1 MTDSAPIP
9 GPGDKAAPSPAI
21 KSSAAPIPPRDA
33 ASPEP
38 PVAAAEKLKSEHRGL
53 GELASTAICGND
65 ITSSCL
71 YVSALAIFW
80 GGKWAPL
87 CLLIVAVVLYLFR
100 SIYGEVVS
108 ALPLNGGAYNALLNT
123 TSKFRA
129 SMAACLTILSYMA
142 TAVISGNEA
151 MHYLHS
157 MWGGLPVVPAT
168 IVLLGIFLA
177 LTIFGITE
185 SAIVAIVIFLAH
197 IATLL
202 LLVVVGV
209 IYVTTHGLST
219 LVANIALPA
228 GDNVWVAL
236 VFGFSAAMLGIS
248 GFETSSNFVEE
259 QKEGVFPK
267 TLRNMWLAVS
277 FFNPVLALLALATL
291 PIPLMRSTEY
301 QSALLTHVG
310 GMAGGKW
317 LSIFVGVD
325 AVFVLSGAVL
335 TSYVGVNGLV
345 HRMTLDR
352 CLPQPLLKTSRF
364 GTTHRI
370 LILFFLL
377 CISVLLI
384 TKGNVPAL
392 AGVYTISFLSV
403 MALFGLGNLL
413 LKIKR
418 AGLPR
423 SERAPWLFTLL
434 GIMAVLVGLAGN
446 VAMAPGNLK
455 IFLQYFI
462 PTAAIIVIMLERIM
476 IMEGILFIV
485 NSLISSA
492 HLPLERLRTLIERL
506 KEQILS
512 QQVVFFARG
521 HNVAH
526 LNRVMQ
532 YVIDNEHTNRLKVVT
547 VVNNPNEVSESLVH
561 DIHVLDRAYPELEV
575 QFMVVEG
582 KFSPE
587 LIQRLSKEWRI
598 PVNYMFIGSPEGRL
612 KYPLADL
619 GGVRLII

>member
-1 MTDSAPIP
+1 MMPQQQM
-9 GPGDKAAPSPAI
+9 PSG
-21 KSSAAPIPPRDA
+21 SLSNM
-33 ASPEP
+33 
-38 PVAAAEKLKSEHRGL
+38 EKLKSKDRGL

-71 YVSALAIFW
+71 YVSALALFW

-87 CLLIVAVVLYLFR
+87 CLLFVAVVLYFFR

-142 TAVISGNEA
+142 TAVLSGNEA
-151 MHYLHS
+151 MHYLHAVWHS
-157 MWGGLPVVPAT
+157 LPVVPAT
-168 IVLLGIFLA
+168 VALLGLFMV
-177 LTIFGITE
+177 LTIVGISE
-185 SAIVAIVIFLAH
+185 SAIVAVIIFLAH
-197 IATLL
+197 MATLL

-209 IYVTTHGLST
+209 LSVMHNGIGT
-219 LVANIALPA
+219 LMENLRAPSDVSL
-228 GDNVWVAL
+228 GVAL

-259 QKEGVFPK
+259 QRPGVFPK
-267 TLRNMWLAVS
+267 TLRNMWVAVS
-277 FFNPVLALLALATL
+277 FFNPVLALLALSML
-291 PIPLMRSTEY
+291 PLGVMKTPEY

-310 GMAGGKW
+310 EAAGGRW
-317 LSIFVGVD
+317 LQILISVD
-325 AVFVLSGAVL
+325 ASFVLSGAVL
-335 TSYVGVNGLV
+335 TSFVGVNGLV
-345 HRMTLDR
+345 RRMTLDR
-352 CLPQPLLKTSRF
+352 CLPQPLLKQSRF

-370 LILFFLL
+370 LVLFFLL
-377 CISVLLI
+377 CVSVLFI
-384 TKGNVPAL
+384 TKGHVPML

-418 AGLPR
+418 TNLPR
-423 SERAPWLFTLL
+423 AERAPWLVTLL
-434 GIMAVLVGLAGN
+434 GIAAVLVGLGGN

-455 IFLQYFI
+455 VFLQYFV
-462 PTAAIIVIMLERIM
+462 PTAALILIMLERIK
-476 IMEGILFIV
+476 IIEWILFLVDGI
-485 NSLISSA
+485 ISSL
-492 HLPLERLRTLIERL
+492 HWPVERLRNELQKIMSR
-506 KEQILS
+506 ILS

-547 VVNNPNEVSESLVH
+547 VVRSQDEVSEGLVQ
-561 DIHVLDRAYPELEV
+561 DIKVLDRAYPELEV
-575 QFMVVEG
+575 QFVVVEG
-582 KFSPE
+582 KFSPD
-587 LIQRLSKEWRI
+587 LIHKLSDEWGI

-612 KYPLADL
+612 PYALADL

>member
-1 MTDSAPIP
+1 MDNAEPMMPQQTVPSAPLPNI
-9 GPGDKAAPSPAI
+9 
-21 KSSAAPIPPRDA
+21 
-33 ASPEP
+33 
-38 PVAAAEKLKSEHRGL
+38 EKLKSKDRGL

-71 YVSALAIFW
+71 YVSALALFW
-80 GGKWAPL
+80 GGKWAPV
-87 CLLIVAVVLYLFR
+87 CLLFVAVVLYFFR

-142 TAVISGNEA
+142 TAVLSGNEA
-151 MHYLHS
+151 MHYLHAVWHS
-157 MWGGLPVVPAT
+157 LPVVPAT
-168 IVLLGIFLA
+168 VALLA
-177 LTIFGITE
+177 LFMVLTIVGISE
-185 SAIVAIVIFLAH
+185 SAIVAVIIFLAH
-197 IATLL
+197 LATLL

-209 IYVTTHGLST
+209 ISVMGNGLGVLMENLRAPSEVS
-219 LVANIALPA
+219 L
-228 GDNVWVAL
+228 GGAL

-259 QKEGVFPK
+259 QRPGVFPK
-267 TLRNMWLAVS
+267 TLRNMWIAVS
-277 FFNPVLALLALATL
+277 FFNPVLALLALSML
-291 PIPLMRSTEY
+291 PLGLMKSPEY

-310 GMAGGKW
+310 EAAGGRW
-317 LSIFVGVD
+317 LQILISVD
-325 AVFVLSGAVL
+325 ASFVLSGAVL
-335 TSYVGVNGLV
+335 TSFVGVNGLV
-345 HRMTLDR
+345 RRMTLDR
-352 CLPQPLLKTSRF
+352 CLPQPLLKRSRF

-370 LILFFLL
+370 LVLFFLL
-377 CISVLLI
+377 CVSVLFI
-384 TKGNVPAL
+384 TKGHVPML

-418 AGLPR
+418 THLPR
-423 SERAPWLFTLL
+423 AERAPWLVTLF
-434 GIMAVLVGLAGN
+434 GIAAVLIGLAGN

-476 IMEGILFIV
+476 IMEWGLFV
-485 NSLISSA
+485 LNGVISSL
-492 HLPLERLRTLIERL
+492 HWPLERVRSSLQ
-506 KEQILS
+506 KMMNQVLS

-547 VVNNPNEVSESLVH
+547 VVRSQDEVSEGLIQ
-561 DIHVLDRAYPELEV
+561 DIKVLDRAYPELEV
-575 QFMVVEG
+575 QFVAVEG

-587 LIQRLSKEWRI
+587 LIHKLSEEWGI

-612 KYPLADL
+612 PYPLSDL